1 MSQFDLT
8 DDQRRLLLA
17 LIEARLGML
26 NADDLAATMAPIE
39 ANLDATA
46 FAWFG
51 PEDAASA
58 YWRIVGPTLT
68 LEFSPQEMG
77 GDPAN
82 HLHNMYRDPTNDY
95 GAAWTGPTP
104 EDDQ

>member
-1 MSQFDLT
+1 MT
-8 DDQRRLLLA
+8 EDQRRLLLA

-39 ANLDATA
+39 ANLATTA

-51 PEDAASA
+51 PVDDAASA

-77 GDPAN
+77 GDPSN
-82 HLHNMYRDPTNDY
+82 HLRNMVRDPTNEY
-95 GAAWTGPTP
+95 GAAWALS
-104 EDDQ
+104 E